1 MSDEQNPQ
9 QPEQKSTVDKII
21 MGAIIGTAIGSAV
34 GLTMAPKK
42 GKDTRQDVKNLSKET
57 AGGIFR
63 LGKAI
68 LRRLFRGKRNAP
80 PADRAHRPMKALPD
94 EMEIIPPEHKEQ
106 E

>member
-1 MSDEQNPQ
+1 MADEQKPQ
-9 QPEQKSTVDKII
+9 QPKSTVDKII

-34 GLTMAPKK
+34 GLSMAPKK
-42 GKDTRQDVKNLSKET
+42 GKETREDVKNLSKET

-68 LRRLFRGKRNAP
+68 LRRLFRSKSAAKS
-80 PADRAHRPMKALPD
+80 ADRPHRPMKELPN
-94 EMEIIPPEHKEQ
+94 EMEVIPPKPTEQ